1 MGGAYNSAEYGIQ
14 RYVVDPKVTSAAS
27 ATAQKYLLFAAAR
40 LKAVHWLPLTA
51 GTNTAAGLDIY
62 VGTNSV
68 GSLTFGTNTTQAD
81 SGLINAD
88 MADNAVLELKGKANS
103 GTAVGSVN
111 IEYEI
116 LPGAQES

>member
-1 MGGAYNSAEYGIQ
+1 MGGFYGAPDYEIQ
-14 RYVVDPKVTSAAS
+14 RHIVDPKVTSAAS
-27 ATAQKYLLFAAAR
+27 ATVQKYLLFAAAR

-81 SGLINAD
+81 SGLINAI
-88 MADNAVLELKGKANS
+88 MPDNAVLELKGKANS
-103 GTAVGSVN
+103 ATAVGSVN
-111 IEYEI
+111 IEWEM
-116 LPGAQES
+116 LHNAAES